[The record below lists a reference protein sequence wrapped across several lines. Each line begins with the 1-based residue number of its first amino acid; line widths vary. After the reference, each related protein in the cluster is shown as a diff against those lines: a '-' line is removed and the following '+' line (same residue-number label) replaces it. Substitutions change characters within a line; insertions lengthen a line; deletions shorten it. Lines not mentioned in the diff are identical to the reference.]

1 VNWAEFAADRHGYRV
16 TVRTAK
22 ALNKEAS
29 RVDRSTEGGG
39 EDSGVGRE
47 RKPSVLGKC
56 RISIREG
63 GLGIILTVKE
73 ECQGSA
79 VEQ

>member
-39 EDSGVGRE
+39 EDSGVGSH
-47 RKPSVLGKC
+47 PF
-56 RISIREG
+56 
-63 GLGIILTVKE
+63 
-73 ECQGSA
+73 
-79 VEQ
+79 